1 VALDAVV
8 VHVHASNRL
17 ESLDLVQLA
26 GVFAGRIRNWR
37 ELGGPDAPIV
47 AYGRENS
54 SGTYDFFKETVLK
67 RADFAGSVQMLQG
80 TAQVLSAV
88 AQDPNGIGYGSGAIS
103 GGTRRLRLAPG
114 PGAESVAADEHT
126 VRSGS
131 YPLSRSLYFY
141 LDPAA
146 DVGRIHAWIEWVRG
160 DAGQGIVG
168 GIDRREHDLDRPR
181 IVLGEE
187 GLQVR
192 IQIFLGPLE
201 GFEERDRRE
210 DSVVSGRP
218 TPHVPDRRH
227 DAEAEHAV
235 RGDGTAHEDPGQRM
249 HRSRTSV
256 PCGERGLR
264 TAERSVPPILEA
276 ADDDHATNA
285 RRTVSRRGRLRQI
298 SAAGPVRQ

>member
-1 VALDAVV
+1 MKSFQRILRMVLALIALVVAGRAADITVQGSDTLVTLAQKWAETYMAGAPGVSIEVNGGGTGTGIAALLNRTADVATCSRRIRAREVEGCVRLFGARPREYAVALDAVV

-168 GIDRREHDLDRPR
+168 G
-181 IVLGEE
+181 LGY
-187 GLQVR
+187 
-192 IQIFLGPLE
+192 FPL
-201 GFEERDRRE
+201 
-210 DSVVSGRP
+210 VAK
-218 TPHVPDRRH
+218 T
-227 DAEAEHAV
+227 
-235 RGDGTAHEDPGQRM
+235 
-249 HRSRTSV
+249 SR
-256 PCGERGLR
+256 
-264 TAERSVPPILEA
+264 
-276 ADDDHATNA
+276 
-285 RRTVSRRGRLRQI
+285 
-298 SAAGPVRQ
+298 